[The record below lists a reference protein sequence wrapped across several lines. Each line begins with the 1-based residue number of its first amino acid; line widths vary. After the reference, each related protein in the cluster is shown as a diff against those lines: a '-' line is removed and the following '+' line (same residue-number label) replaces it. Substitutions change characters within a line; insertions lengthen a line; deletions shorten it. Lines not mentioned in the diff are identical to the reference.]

1 MFAHDGKTTVEKIL
15 KKGTYIP
22 PKVWISID
30 ALIKMEQYVKQS
42 DKEIGWLGLVEKTDE
57 EYVVTDVDL
66 MKQENSEVTTD
77 INEKGLQEYAER
89 LIKEGRSADLE
100 KVRCWGH
107 SHVEMN
113 VYPSGQDNETFREYY
128 ENCNFFIRIIANKN
142 GSFKLDIAITEK
154 ELLFE
159 NVNWEILYPEEIA
172 NAAKEI
178 ERLRVLI
185 EKFYKEKRETIE
197 EIVKNEV
204 ELYVKEKPMYTHK
217 GYGSHS
223 YKNEDKKKSFKIK
236 KKLKKNGNTITEY
249 IDLEDVFS
257 DDEIL
262 YLAELCESEE
272 ELKEECMSYPE
283 FKAYTAKDW
292 VDLFDTIQEYF
303 LKYGWNC
310 ENYYEERD
318 WRD

>member
-57 EYVVTDVDL
+57 EYVITDVDL

-142 GSFKLDIAITEK
+142 GSFKLDIAITER

-178 ERLRVLI
+178 EKLRVLI
-185 EKFYKEKRETIE
+185 EKFYKEKKETIE

-204 ELYVKEKPMYTHK
+204 ELYVKEKPTYTYK
-217 GYGSHS
+217 GYGSYS

-249 IDLEDVFS
+249 IDLENVFS

-303 LKYGWNC
+303 LRYGWNC

-318 WRD
+318 WRG

>member
-1 MFAHDGKTTVEKIL
+1 MFARDGKTTVEKIL

-57 EYVVTDVDL
+57 EYVITDVDL

-185 EKFYKEKRETIE
+185 EKFYKEKKETIE

-204 ELYVKEKPMYTHK
+204 ELYVKEKPMYTYK

-249 IDLEDVFS
+249 IDLENVFS

-303 LKYGWNC
+303 LRYGWNC

-318 WRD
+318 WRG

>member
-1 MFAHDGKTTVEKIL
+1 M
-15 KKGTYIP
+15 
-22 PKVWISID
+22 
-30 ALIKMEQYVKQS
+30 
-42 DKEIGWLGLVEKTDE
+42 
-57 EYVVTDVDL
+57 
-66 MKQENSEVTTD
+66 
-77 INEKGLQEYAER
+77 
-89 LIKEGRSADLE
+89 
-100 KVRCWGH
+100 
-107 SHVEMN
+107 
-113 VYPSGQDNETFREYY
+113 
-128 ENCNFFIRIIANKN
+128 
-142 GSFKLDIAITEK
+142 
-154 ELLFE
+154 
-159 NVNWEILYPEEIA
+159 
-172 NAAKEI
+172 
-178 ERLRVLI
+178 
-185 EKFYKEKRETIE
+185 
-197 EIVKNEV
+197 
-204 ELYVKEKPMYTHK
+204 ELYVKEKPMYTYK

-292 VDLFDTIQEYF
+292 IDLFDTIQEYF

-318 WRD
+318 WRG